1 MEKFAGFTEIT
12 NRFLNGRLEGLNL
25 SYEDSDHLRVSITY
39 EYNNYYSLDY
49 KLEVEL
55 SSKSVDFITHHAKGS
70 LDRVE
75 LNREQEFEKAVTE
88 YLFSS

>member
-12 NRFLNGRLEGLNL
+12 NKFLDGRLEELNL
-25 SYEDSDHLRVSITY
+25 SYEDSSHLQVSITY

-49 KLEVEL
+49 KLEVDL
-55 SSKSVDFITHHAKGS
+55 TSKSVDFITHHAKGS

-75 LNREQEFEKAVTE
+75 LNREREFEEAVTD
-88 YLFSS
+88 YLFSN

>member
-12 NRFLNGRLEGLNL
+12 NKFLDGRLEELRLN
-25 SYEDSDHLRVSITY
+25 YEDQDHLQVSVTY

-49 KLEVEL
+49 KLEVDL
-55 SSKSVDFITHHAKGS
+55 SNKSVDFITHHANGS

-75 LNREQEFEKAVTE
+75 LNRDKEFEQAVTE
-88 YLFSS
+88 YLFSN

>member
-12 NRFLNGRLEGLNL
+12 DKFLDGKLEELNI
-25 SYEDSDHLRVSITY
+25 SYEDPKHLQVSVTY

-49 KLEVEL
+49 KLEVDL
-55 SSKSVDFITHHAKGS
+55 SDKSVDFITHHAKGS

-75 LNREQEFEKAVTE
+75 LNREQEFEQAVTK
-88 YLFSS
+88 YLFSN